1 MSERDI
7 GRHDEAIGALKEDVA
22 QLRTDV
28 AAIKDL
34 LSEARGG
41 WKSLMWVAG
50 FASAAGAVL
59 VWVVSF
65 VKDLGSI
72 PPPAG

>member
-7 GRHDEAIGALKEDVA
+7 GRHDEAIETLKNDVK
-22 QLRTDV
+22 QLREDV
-28 AAIKDL
+28 AAIKTL

-41 WKSLMWVAG
+41 WKSLVWVAG

-59 VWVVSF
+59 VWLV
-65 VKDLGSI
+65 DLVRGS
-72 PPPAG
+72 AH